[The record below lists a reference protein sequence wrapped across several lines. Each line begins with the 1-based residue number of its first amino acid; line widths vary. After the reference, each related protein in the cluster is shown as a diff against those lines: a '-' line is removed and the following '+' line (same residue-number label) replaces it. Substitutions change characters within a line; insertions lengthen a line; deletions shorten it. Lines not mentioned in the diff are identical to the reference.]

1 VPFESIND
9 VSVILVPA
17 KRMILGNAGMTR
29 NVGLGGGRHD
39 KGCHRVALTSNSRY
53 PSEE

>member
-17 KRMILGNAGMTR
+17 KGDDSGKCGNDEKCGI
-29 NVGLGGGRHD
+29 GG
-39 KGCHRVALTSNSRY
+39 
-53 PSEE
+53 